1 MSQYLNIYLIPKSKD
16 ENAKDANEEMKS
28 AKPLLLVTFSSYS
41 LVYQCFAD
49 NANVPYAIDGLNGD
63 ARLELTED
71 VLGSIIN
78 SLEEDIK
85 NEEDTINLYEKYAA
99 TNQKYI
105 YEILDRKKN
114 LNDLLIQKHSIE
126 FLNAIAYDIRQG
138 WSGFEKIIA
147 NYN

>member
-1 MSQYLNIYLIPKSKD
+1 MSQYLNIYLIPKRKEETIKETD
-16 ENAKDANEEMKS
+16 EEM
-28 AKPLLLVTFSSYS
+28 KPLLLVSFSSYS

-63 ARLELTED
+63 AQLELTED
-71 VLGSIIN
+71 VLGDIIN

-114 LNDLLIQKHSIE
+114 LNELLIQKHSIE
-126 FLNAIAYDIRQG
+126 FLNAIAYDIQQG
-138 WSGFEKIIA
+138 WSGFEKIIV

>member
-1 MSQYLNIYLIPKSKD
+1 MSQYLNIYLIPKRK
-16 ENAKDANEEMKS
+16 EETIKEMNEEM
-28 AKPLLLVTFSSYS
+28 KPLLLVSFSSYS

-49 NANVPYAIDGLNGD
+49 NANVPYAIDNLNGD
-63 ARLELTED
+63 AQLELTED
-71 VLGSIIN
+71 VLGDIIN

-85 NEEDTINLYEKYAA
+85 NEEDTLNLYEKYAA

-114 LNDLLIQKHSIE
+114 LNELLTQKHSIE
-126 FLNAIAYDIRQG
+126 FLNSIAYDIRQG